1 MEKRALRNRKVS
13 ERMAVVDEADRR
25 RVRAAA
31 VAACPPPVPIAS
43 SLCSRRSHFAR
54 PLAAVLPSL
63 NLAGHPGA
71 AGGAGGR
78 QPPRR

>member
-31 VAACPPPVPIAS
+31 AACLPPVRLLPAQLS
-43 SLCSRRSHFAR
+43 PTCSPMNG
-54 PLAAVLPSL
+54 PLLLYWPSF
-63 NLAGHPGA
+63 GTGDPGA
-71 AGGAGGR
+71 AGGAGG
-78 QPPRR
+78 